1 MAAPAERVLGFGP
14 DQRLVGVLNH
24 RAGDRPVACLLLNVG
39 VTGRTGPRRLNV
51 KMARALAVGGVT
63 SLRLDL
69 SGIGDSGVAEAT
81 SGYQQGAVQDL
92 RAAMDAV
99 ESATGIHR
107 FLVLGICSGAV
118 NAYRVAQADERV
130 VGIMMFDGY
139 AFPTWRTRWI
149 HNWQRLTRAS
159 PGDTVAK
166 LARRTRRWL
175 GLPVPTR
182 PVSIFYASRDSTAP
196 SRQTFGDVLD
206 ALAARGVQLLVV
218 YSGSMLALYNHRSQF
233 TDAFRGRSC
242 LPAVQCHYLPHIDHI
257 PTSQAAQ
264 TEFLDLVCGWVA
276 RHGD

>member
-1 MAAPAERVLGFGP
+1 MAVPVERVLGFGP

-24 RAGDRPVACLLLNVG
+24 RAGDRPFACLLLNVG
-39 VTGRTGPRRLNV
+39 VTGRIGPRRLNV
-51 KMARALAVGGVT
+51 KMARALATGGVT

-99 ESATGIHR
+99 EIATGIGR

-139 AFPTWRTRWI
+139 AFPTWRTRWV
-149 HNWQRLTRAS
+149 HDWKRLTRSS
-159 PGDTVAK
+159 PGDAFAK
-166 LARRTRRWL
+166 LALRARRWL
-175 GLPVPTR
+175 GLPAPTR
-182 PVSIFYASRDSTAP
+182 PVSIFYASRDSGAP
-196 SRQTFGDVLD
+196 SRQAFGDVLD
-206 ALAARGVQLLVV
+206 TLAARGVKLLVV
-218 YSGSMLALYNHRSQF
+218 YSGSMLTHYNHRSQF
-233 TDAFRGRSC
+233 NDTFRGRSF
-242 LPAVQCHYLPHIDHI
+242 LPAVRYHYLPHIDHI

-264 TEFLDLVCGWVA
+264 AEFLDLVCGWVA
-276 RHGD
+276 RHHD